1 MKIEKCIGDCDAYTN
16 LTDDVLQLIRVSDDP
31 LLEESQELL
40 KAFDSRNLYRCVAQS
55 NPSQKFTEVRITRQ

>member
-1 MKIEKCIGDCDAYTN
+1 MKIAECIDDYDAYTN

-31 LLEESQELL
+31 ILEESQELL

-55 NPSQKFTEVRITRQ
+55 NPSPEFTEVRISRQ